1 MFGGSGTK
9 ERNTEKWREGDMG
22 EVGDRRDLDI
32 EYKSTSNS
40 YKSIKALSPTTGA
53 AHDDDNDDDDDDDD
67 DVVLTQTLSSNI
79 KKL

>member
-32 EYKSTSNS
+32 EYKS

-53 AHDDDNDDDDDDDD
+53 AHDDDNDDDDDDN
-67 DVVLTQTLSSNI
+67 VVPTQTLSSNI